1 MRKLAILGLI
11 YLFCLEAA
19 YADPKKD
26 IELEYLK
33 SIAGTSNECSN
44 LNSNTINYKKIIN
57 NFEKTF
63 EQNLKNNSVNLNE
76 LRSLYFCY
84 FELQKRSQYLNIVD
98 RLMEFGLITNQKYS
112 IPKELFY
119 YYGLALGE
127 EILKDEYQK
136 NILPYYNRIDNFI
149 KMGEFLKNQNY
160 NEELL
165 NILIYSKIDYLYLDK
180 IYQDKYLQFL
190 NNSLQHFKNLKNNIL
205 VLQVMDVK
213 LKFLSNNLQ
222 TNCAFFFNT
231 DVKPLLKV
239 FADPNNLKFLIDK
252 KLYKTVNSIYSVAN
266 ICISSL
272 DIKKSFYHTLEHIE
286 LMEFFRES
294 IKEVDFNKKIS
305 DKILDQLLFL
315 HQVSGTS
322 GFGQQKKYEN
332 SIKEKLNTYASTKFK
347 KMDVEIDLI
356 KQIWAYRDVEL
367 EEEKEF
373 IKKINDGINYLNK
386 FNYED
391 YKAEEDAFPEY
402 TRKIFETDLASI
414 RFKYMEFHSALLFAF
429 GKYSESILTL
439 EKQIQF
445 LELEKNKHSKKSFLD
460 FDNFTSTLPG
470 LYLRLLNAKTTLKD
484 WKGAE
489 KTVEKG
495 LLHCDLLPL
504 ENYKC
509 YAFKSIYLKE
519 ARISKNKESIV
530 KAIDDINFY
539 YNHLVNDINYKLY
552 TQEKKDRFKKEYLT
566 HQTFGLLNLL
576 NLSVE
581 EANFK
586 DGARNVKNYMCDN
599 AEILK
604 KLVNTS
610 NNKDINNTKNI
621 FGALAMTNSGYCN
634 ENYKLPVI
642 NNEYFNLAQKLINE
656 YKSHINLD
664 QYSDFLQKTDSR
676 DEIPLLTLELLSKN
690 KNHPKYQKTSREIFK
705 ILQSEEAKFYFKS
718 KNNLIKKKYP
728 GLVEKINKQN
738 ALQVQYEN
746 LLSKM
751 YNQESKILNKE
762 FVNKKLLIEKKI
774 TFLKNAI
781 NKNFPTFNKFNFK
794 KTFSVPEIQKRL
806 GEDDALIYLKNIMSA
821 TAIVITKKDF
831 TVNAND
837 NIGNLQGNL
846 FQKFKVGLKKNLLKS
861 VNNKNNS
868 VAINSTKIFGA
879 LIYQQFLKQVEPYIN
894 DKKNLYFITDEYM
907 SDIPFELLVVNKEIK
922 HEGLEIL
929 LKEGFEAEYLIE
941 KFNIK
946 YLPNTTSLME
956 LQKNKA
962 SQLEKSNF
970 NFLGVG
976 NPKFLKPNRKLSSLI
991 IDLNSR
997 GFLKDVDKI
1006 NSNYEELPF
1015 TGKELSTLK
1024 NIFKKNTVL
1033 EYTAATEA
1041 NVKSLDLKK
1050 FNIINFATHAE
1061 VSSAFKGFNEPFLVL
1076 TPPKI
1081 SSEIDDGL
1089 LTSSEVSALNLNANL
1104 VILSACDTSA
1114 KKNQYASGFSGLI
1127 SSFLLAGANSV
1138 VATHWPVE
1146 DNAGYLLMTETMKK
1160 FVNSDL
1166 DFSEALRE
1174 TKIEFIKGKFEGKFK
1189 NPFFWAPYVYVGI

>member
-1 MRKLAILGLI
+1 MRKLAILALV
-11 YLFCLEAA
+11 YLFCLEPA
-19 YADPKKD
+19 YADSKKD

-33 SIAGTSNECSN
+33 SIAGTSKECFN
-44 LNSNTINYKKIIN
+44 LNSKTINYKKIIN

-76 LRSLYFCY
+76 LSSLYFCY
-84 FELQKRSQYLNIVD
+84 VELQKKSQYLNIVD
-98 RLMEFGLITNQKYS
+98 RLMRSGLIDNQKYL
-112 IPKELFY
+112 IPKELFE
-119 YYGLALGE
+119 YYGLAFGE
-127 EILKDEYQK
+127 EILKDDYQK
-136 NILPYYNRIDNFI
+136 NISPYYNRIDNLI
-149 KMGEFLKNQNY
+149 KMGQFLINQNY

-165 NILIYSKIDYLYLDK
+165 NILIYSQVDYLYLDK

-190 NNSLQHFKNLKNNIL
+190 NNSLQHFKNLKNNIS
-205 VLQVMDVK
+205 VLQVTHVK

-222 TNCAFFFNT
+222 ANCAVFFNT

-239 FADPNNLKFLIDK
+239 FDGPDSLKFLIDK
-252 KLYKTVNSIYSVAN
+252 KLYQIVNSIYSVAN
-266 ICISSL
+266 ICISSV
-272 DIKKSFYHTLEHIE
+272 DIKKSFYHTIEHIE
-286 LMEFFRES
+286 LMEYFRDS

-305 DKILDQLLFL
+305 DEILDKLLYL
-315 HQVSGTS
+315 HQVSGAS
-322 GFGQQKKYEN
+322 GFAQPKKYEN
-332 SIKEKLNTYASTKFK
+332 SIKEKLSIYASTRLK

-356 KQIWAYRDVEL
+356 KQIWAYRDVDTK
-367 EEEKEF
+367 EEKEF
-373 IKKINDGINYLNK
+373 IKKINDGINFLNT

-391 YKAEEDAFPEY
+391 YKKEEDDFPEF
-402 TRKIFETDLASI
+402 TRKIFQKNLDDVK
-414 RFKYMEFHSALLFAF
+414 FKYMDLYSVLLFAF

-445 LELEKNKHSKKSFLD
+445 LELEKNKYSKKSFLD
-460 FDNFTSTLPG
+460 SHDFTSTLPG

-489 KTVEKG
+489 KTFEKG
-495 LLHCDLLPL
+495 LLHCNLLPL
-504 ENYKC
+504 ENYDC

-519 ARISKNKESIV
+519 ANISKKKEGIV
-530 KAIDDINFY
+530 KAIDDINFF
-539 YNHLVNDINYKLY
+539 YNHFVNNINYKLY
-552 TQEKKDRFKKEYLT
+552 TQDKKDRFKKEYLT
-566 HQTFGLLNLL
+566 HKTYGLYHLLNLK
-576 NLSVE
+576 E
-581 EANFK
+581 ERINFK
-586 DGARNVKNYMCDN
+586 DGAHNVKNYMCDS
-599 AEILK
+599 AEKLK

-610 NNKDINNTKNI
+610 SNKEVNSTKNI
-621 FGALAMTNSGYCN
+621 LGALAITNSGYCN
-634 ENYKLPVI
+634 ENKLPVI
-642 NNEYFNLAQKLINE
+642 DDEFFNLAQKLINE
-656 YKSHINLD
+656 YKSYINLD
-664 QYSDFLQKTDSR
+664 QYSDFLQKTDSK
-676 DEIPLLTLELLSKN
+676 DVLPLSILEMLSQN
-690 KNHPKYQKTSREIFK
+690 KNHPKYQKTSREIFM

-718 KNNLIKKKYP
+718 KNNLINKKYP

-738 ALQVQYEN
+738 ALQLQYEN
-746 LLSKM
+746 LLAKM
-751 YNQESKILNKE
+751 YNQENIILDTE
-762 FVNKKLLIEKKI
+762 FANKKKLIEEKI
-774 TFLKNAI
+774 TFLKNEI

-794 KTFSVPEIQKRL
+794 KTFSVSDIQKRL
-806 GEDDALIYLKNIMSA
+806 GKDDALIYLKNSMSA

-831 TVNAND
+831 QVNANT
-837 NIGNLQGNL
+837 NIGNLKGNI
-846 FQKFKVGLKKNLLKS
+846 FQKFKVDLKKNLLKS
-861 VNNKNNS
+861 LNNKKNS
-868 VAINSTKIFGA
+868 VAINSTKVFGA

-907 SDIPFELLVVNKEIK
+907 SDIPFELLVVNKEVYK
-922 HEGLEIL
+922 EDAETL

-946 YLPNTTSLME
+946 YLPNTASLME
-956 LQKNKA
+956 LKKNKA
-962 SQLEKSNF
+962 TQSEKANL

-976 NPKFLKPNRKLSSLI
+976 NPKFSKSNKNLTSLI

-1024 NIFKKNTVL
+1024 NIFKKSTVL
-1033 EYTAATEA
+1033 EYTAATET

-1061 VSSAFKGFNEPFLVL
+1061 VSSAFQGFNEPFLVL

-1081 SSEIDDGL
+1081 SSEMDDGL
-1089 LTSSEVSALNLNANL
+1089 LTSSEVSGLNLNANL

-1138 VATHWPVE
+1138 VATHWPVD

-1160 FVNSDL
+1160 FVHSDL
-1166 DFSEALRE
+1166 DFSEALRK